1 MKNKTLIII
10 SLCCV
15 LFIVITIIIANLP
28 SVGRSFGYGMP
39 GPARKDND
47 RRVVRTNAPPQVIY
61 RLDDHRYLTL
71 ENYIACD
78 KSGQVYYH
86 DSQLGI
92 KTRLEAFSRDGWSDD
107 GKTRIKN
114 QYAGD
119 DQIQL
124 KDVENSFMHF
134 KGKLINNA
142 TNGVLVFPFVNNRW
156 QGCSNNHGCYQTVL
170 VSTDKGR
177 TFFESTYDRSTSHPN
192 IRTTFIIENDY
203 YIRADGYGEYIKVVP
218 YSDEKNVSN
227 QYIGREGV
235 MKIERMNGVGFF
247 CDENI
252 KPSKVKFI
260 KPEKE

>member
-156 QGCSNNHGCYQTVL
+156 QGCSNKYGCYQTVL
-170 VSTDKGR
+170 ISTDRGR
-177 TFFESTYDRSTSHPN
+177 TFFRSSYERSTSHPN
-192 IRTTFIIENDY
+192 SRTTFIVENDR
-203 YIRADGYGEYIKVVP
+203 YIRADGYREYIKEV
-218 YSDEKNVSN
+218 YFNN
-227 QYIGREGV
+227 EGV
-235 MKIERMNGVGFF
+235 VKEKYVGEEFVERLMQLKEGGYSCNA
-247 CDENI
+247 NI
-252 KPSKVKFI
+252 KPTKIKFI
-260 KPEKE
+260 KPKKE